1 MPLVYATPLRAA
13 APPAETITPA
23 LIAAATKEGQVTWYT
38 SADLQLAEKVG
49 KAFEQ
54 KFPGIRVRVERAGGE
69 RIFSRVAQEYAS
81 GLHVADAVSTGDAAQ
96 FLAWK
101 RQKLLAPYVPEDVA
115 RHIPPEHR
123 DPDGF
128 YATVRSSL
136 CVMAYNT
143 EMVKRDEA
151 PKSFADLLDP
161 KWKGKIVKA
170 HPSYSGTIMTST
182 YQMVRELGW
191 PYLEKLAQQQ
201 VLQIQSAT
209 DTPKKIVL
217 GERPV
222 MADGNESNVLLLK
235 ESGQADRSRLCDRRH
250 ALDRATLGDFCRGA
264 ASECCA
270 AFPELSVQ
278 CRRAGA
284 FRQSGRPAL
293 DACAGEGQAG
303 PHAVIGDQGVEG
315 RSRRGRG
322 AGRGDQAALFANLQG
337 LIMNAQ
343 GRGSP
348 PRPSASQ
355 CNCQSGY
362 HSADRGPIVAS
373 INSWLTGL
381 DHDLRCSVLD
391 A

>member
-1 MPLVYATPLRAA
+1 MSISRPSRRHILKAAAALPLVYATPLRAT
-13 APPAETITPA
+13 APPAEAITPA
-23 LIAAATKEGQVTWYT
+23 LIEAATKEGQLTWYT

-54 KFPGIRVRVERAGGE
+54 KFSGIRARVERAGGE

-101 RQKLLAPYVPEDVA
+101 RQRLLAPCVPEDVA
-115 RHIPPEHR
+115 KHIPAEHR

-136 CVMAYNT
+136 CVIAYNT
-143 EMVKRDEA
+143 ELVKSGESPR
-151 PKSFADLLDP
+151 SFADLLDP

-191 PYLEKLAQQQ
+191 TYLEKLAQQQ
-201 VLQIQSAT
+201 ILQIQSAT

-235 ESGQADRSRLCDRRH
+235 EAGRPIEVVYAAEGTPSIVQPSAVFAAAPHPNAARLFQNYLFSVEGQELFVNLGGLRSVH
-250 ALDRATLGDFCRGA
+250 ALVKDKPGRTPLSSIKVWKDDPA
-264 ASECCA
+264 AVETQG
-270 AFPELSVQ
+270 EEIK
-278 CRRAGA
+278 RRYSQI
-284 FRQSGRPAL
+284 FR
-293 DACAGEGQAG
+293 
-303 PHAVIGDQGVEG
+303 V
-315 RSRRGRG
+315 
-322 AGRGDQAALFANLQG
+322 
-337 LIMNAQ
+337 
-343 GRGSP
+343 
-348 PRPSASQ
+348 
-355 CNCQSGY
+355 
-362 HSADRGPIVAS
+362 
-373 INSWLTGL
+373 
-381 DHDLRCSVLD
+381 
-391 A
+391 